1 MQDDKIAQGYKD
13 SPLGIIPDDW
23 EVKRLREVFDTL
35 KSFSFSRNQMTVEK
49 QKLRYI
55 HYGDIHLNAEKDSVD
70 LRSESLPYVFDDLIS
85 TDKITDKSFPLLK
98 NRDIILADAS
108 EDYNGIGKAW
118 EILDT
123 ANNKIIAGLH
133 TIVLRDRANHTSI
146 GYGRYLFRNT
156 QTSKSLKRIAQG
168 TKVYSISYKH
178 ISKLHLLF
186 PPLSEQER
194 ITEILTCWDKA
205 IEKQSQLID
214 RLEIRKRGL
223 MQQLLT
229 GKKRI
234 KGFDEVWKK
243 VALRELFNRITRKNA
258 EGNTNVV
265 TISAQ
270 RGFVR
275 QSDFFT
281 KNVASQKLDDY
292 FIVNKG
298 DFCYNKS
305 YSKGYPWGAI
315 KRLKDFE
322 KAVVTTLYICFEI
335 KDTTLSSGD
344 FFEQYFEANILD
356 KGLTQVAYEGGRAH
370 GLLNVTPTDFFS
382 LKIWVPLCVEQVAI
396 ANILST
402 ADSEIQAQKEK
413 LTALK
418 SQKKGLMQQLLT
430 GKKRVVNLTVI

>member
-1 MQDDKIAQGYKD
+1 MIKIENVNRKQIPQGYKE
-13 SPLGIIPDDW
+13 SPLGIIPADW
-23 EVKRLREVFDTL
+23 DIRILGKILKEGRLGGNYENSGANTGVPLIKMGNLSRGKINLEKIEYLPIGQEYSEEDILKAGDLLFNTRNTLELVGKVAIWRRELPLALYNSNLLRLTFDT
-35 KSFSFSRNQMTVEK
+35 S
-49 QKLRYI
+49 YI
-55 HYGDIHLNAEKDSVD
+55 YSNEFMNYVFNSHYGLFQLRKYATGTTSVAAIYSRD
-70 LRSESLPYVFDDLIS
+70 LQNMKVICP
-85 TDKITDKSFPLLK
+85 PLT
-98 NRDIILADAS
+98 
-108 EDYNGIGKAW
+108 EQQ
-118 EILDT
+118 
-123 ANNKIIAGLH
+123 KII
-133 TIVLRDRANHTSI
+133 
-146 GYGRYLFRNT
+146 
-156 QTSKSLKRIAQG
+156 
-168 TKVYSISYKH
+168 
-178 ISKLHLLF
+178 
-186 PPLSEQER
+186 
-194 ITEILTCWDKA
+194 EILTCWDKA

-382 LKIWVPLCVEQVAI
+382 LKIWVPLIVEQVAI

-430 GKKRVVNLTVI
+430 GKKRVVNPIII